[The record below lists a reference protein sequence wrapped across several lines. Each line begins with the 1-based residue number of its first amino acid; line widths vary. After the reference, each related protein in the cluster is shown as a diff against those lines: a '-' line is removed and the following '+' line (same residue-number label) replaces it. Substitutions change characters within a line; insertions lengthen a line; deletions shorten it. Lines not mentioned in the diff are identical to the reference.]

1 MHTHKQPYSYRFS
14 TTKDR
19 AVETYIKNYQ
29 KLFNSLR
36 GGPLVTNQPHLLHQ
50 DTPFQKETMM
60 LQKLEKFP
68 FPKIPC
74 KTLSGASGVGK
85 TGPKKRNSAFK
96 GQKVLLGN
104 KLAILVHSLKRFV
117 IEVVCNKQGKE

>member
-1 MHTHKQPYSYRFS
+1 MHTHKQPHSYRFS
-14 TTKDR
+14 KTKDR

-29 KLFNSLR
+29 KLFKSLR
-36 GGPLVTNQPHLLHQ
+36 GGPLATNQPHLLHQ
-50 DTPFQKETMM
+50 DTPFQKEMMM

-85 TGPKKRNSAFK
+85 TGPKK
-96 GQKVLLGN
+96 GILL
-104 KLAILVHSLKRFV
+104 LKARKSSQETNWLPWF
-117 IEVVCNKQGKE
+117 IH

>member
-1 MHTHKQPYSYRFS
+1 M
-14 TTKDR
+14 
-19 AVETYIKNYQ
+19 
-29 KLFNSLR
+29 
-36 GGPLVTNQPHLLHQ
+36 TNQLHLLHQ

-85 TGPKKRNSAFK
+85 TGPKK
-96 GQKVLLGN
+96 GILL
-104 KLAILVHSLKRFV
+104 LKAR
-117 IEVVCNKQGKE
+117 KSS

>member
-1 MHTHKQPYSYRFS
+1 M
-14 TTKDR
+14 
-19 AVETYIKNYQ
+19 
-29 KLFNSLR
+29 
-36 GGPLVTNQPHLLHQ
+36 TNQPHLLHQ

-85 TGPKKRNSAFK
+85 TGPKKGILLLKARKF
-96 GQKVLLGN
+96 LLGN
-104 KLAILVHSLKRFV
+104 KLTTLVHSLERFV
-117 IEVVCNKQGKE
+117 IEVVCNK